1 MPFSAYFR
9 HPERYKW
16 AYMKFYRLPSAF
28 IYFLL
33 LVVVGLS
40 GCMEPPPKGSVM
52 DTQRPKVSFKSIH
65 GIAFTEVR
73 REYENG
79 LGFHPEGYHLEPEWQ
94 ITFLSE
100 DTVRIFSI
108 VKQRFIKQWVAVD
121 HDSVANIAH
130 SWIRVLKITPDSLRF
145 QVLYVQNQKVDNE
158 SKGQIFMTLYS
169 NNYIKNVLHTTAAEL
184 QKAPRRDSVYIAKK
198 VKAATADYNK
208 AFAATE
214 PVTMKSK
221 VPQLTI
227 EKKIITES
235 DELQN
240 ITLADNY
247 LSPTFTVSIHKSY
260 ADFDHYMQVI
270 VDEKGTLHFV
280 KSLNNMYDGVENR
293 LKVMKGIVDGYLTY
307 YIKTTPGKTLGMP
320 HASIIQVRVK
330 GIKD

>member
-1 MPFSAYFR
+1 
-9 HPERYKW
+9 
-16 AYMKFYRLPSAF
+16 MKFNRLLAAF
-28 IYFLL
+28 TSILL
-33 LVVVGLS
+33 LTVVTLT
-40 GCMEPPPKGSVM
+40 GCMDPPPKGSVM
-52 DTQRPKVSFKSIH
+52 DQPRPKVSFKSIH

-130 SWIRVLKITPDSLRF
+130 SWIRVLKITPDSLKF

-184 QKAPRRDSVYIAKK
+184 QKAPRRDSLYIAQKG
-198 VKAATADYNK
+198 KAAAADYRK

-214 PVTMKSK
+214 PVVLESR
-221 VPQLTI
+221 VPQLSI
-227 EKKIITES
+227 EKEKVKES
-235 DELQN
+235 DELEN
-240 ITLADNY
+240 VTLADNY
-247 LSPTFTVSIHKSY
+247 LSPTFNITIHKSY
-260 ADFDHYMQVI
+260 ADFDYYMQVI
-270 VDEKGTLHFV
+270 VDNNGKLHFI
-280 KSLNNMYDGVENR
+280 KSLNHMYDEVENQ
-293 LKVMKGIVDGYLTY
+293 LKVMNGIVDGYLTY
-307 YIKTTPGKTLGMP
+307 YIKTTPGKTLGIP
-320 HASIIQVRVK
+320 HASYILVRVK

>member
-1 MPFSAYFR
+1 
-9 HPERYKW
+9 
-16 AYMKFYRLPSAF
+16 MKLYRLLPAYLY
-28 IYFLL
+28 IIFLIAASL
-33 LVVVGLS
+33 T
-40 GCMEPPPKGSVM
+40 GCMDPPPKGSAM
-52 DTQRPKVSFKSIH
+52 DQPRPKVSFKKIH

-184 QKAPRRDSVYIAKK
+184 QKAPRRDSVYIAQKA
-198 VKAATADYNK
+198 KAAIIDYHK

-214 PVTMKSK
+214 PVVLESR

-227 EKKIITES
+227 EKERVKES
-235 DELQN
+235 DELEDV
-240 ITLADNY
+240 TLADNY
-247 LSPTFTVSIHKSY
+247 LSPTFNITIHKSY
-260 ADFDHYMQVI
+260 ADFNYYMQVI
-270 VDEKGTLHFV
+270 VDEKGILHFI
-280 KSLNNMYDGVENR
+280 KSLNNMYDGAENR
-293 LKVMKGIVDGYLTY
+293 LKVMKGVVDGYLTY
-307 YIKTTPGKTLGMP
+307 YIKTTPGKTLGIP
-320 HASIIQVRVK
+320 HASYILVRVK

>member
-1 MPFSAYFR
+1 
-9 HPERYKW
+9 
-16 AYMKFYRLPSAF
+16 MKFYRLPAAF

-33 LVVVGLS
+33 LVVVALT
-40 GCMEPPPKGSVM
+40 GCMDPPPKGSAM
-52 DTQRPKVSFKSIH
+52 DQQRPKVSFKSIH

-100 DTVRIFSI
+100 DTVRIYSI

-130 SWIRVLKITPDSLRF
+130 SWIRVRQITPDSLKF
-145 QVLYVQNQKVDNE
+145 QVLYVINQKVDND

-184 QKAPRRDSVYIAKK
+184 QKAPRRDSVYIAQKT
-198 VKAATADYNK
+198 KAAAADYRK
-208 AFAATE
+208 AFAATQ
-214 PVTMKSK
+214 PVVLESR
-221 VPQLTI
+221 VPQLSI
-227 EKKIITES
+227 EKERVKES
-235 DELQN
+235 DELEDV
-240 ITLADNY
+240 TLADNY
-247 LSPTFTVSIHKSY
+247 LSPTFNITIHKSY
-260 ADFDHYMQVI
+260 ADFDYYMQVI
-270 VDEKGTLHFV
+270 VDNDGKLHFI
-280 KSLNNMYDGVENR
+280 KSLNNMYDGAEQR
-293 LKVMKGIVDGYLTY
+293 LKVMKGVVDGYLTY

-320 HASIIQVRVK
+320 HASYILVRVK